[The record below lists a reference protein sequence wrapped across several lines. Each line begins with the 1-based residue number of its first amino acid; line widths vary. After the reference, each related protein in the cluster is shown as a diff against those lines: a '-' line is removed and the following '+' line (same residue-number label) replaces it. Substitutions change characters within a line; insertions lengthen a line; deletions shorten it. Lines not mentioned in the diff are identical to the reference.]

1 MHKFLTIFLVSA
13 GLLAT
18 NTASAQSQANS
29 PYSRFGIGDLSTN
42 NGSIRNFS
50 MGGSGVVSPNS
61 YQINELNPA
70 LLYFNNNVIFELNVN
85 SQLKTLKEDTRS
97 QRDGSANL
105 GTIGLAIPVNKR
117 WSAALGLKPY
127 STVQYETNSV
137 QSVTNDPNRQA
148 LVKYS
153 GQGGLSEVYFGH
165 GVKVLKDL
173 TIGATAS
180 YVFGTIDNMFTTA
193 LQQPNGSQPL
203 TTQQLRIRQETN
215 YHDFAFKTGLAYRR
229 KMGKYNVGIGGV
241 YNLATDLKAERR
253 TYIER
258 LNTSGLDQTK
268 ADSTNKKVTIPSGM
282 QLGLSLD
289 NGVNWSVNADV
300 ALQNWSEFK
309 NFEGNAPFENTTR
322 FGLGGEIVPEPAS
335 PKYLRRVTY
344 RAGFSYGQTQY
355 VVNNEQLKEA
365 AVTWGFTLPLG
376 RSLITESSFLNLGFA
391 LGKRGTTDN
400 NLVQENFIRA
410 QVGLS
415 LNNKWFIQRKLD

>member
-1 MHKFLTIFLVSA
+1 
-13 GLLAT
+13 
-18 NTASAQSQANS
+18 
-29 PYSRFGIGDLSTN
+29 
-42 NGSIRNFS
+42 
-50 MGGSGVVSPNS
+50 
-61 YQINELNPA
+61 
-70 LLYFNNNVIFELNVN
+70 
-85 SQLKTLKEDTRS
+85 
-97 QRDGSANL
+97 
-105 GTIGLAIPVNKR
+105 
-117 WSAALGLKPY
+117 
-127 STVQYETNSV
+127 
-137 QSVTNDPNRQA
+137 
-148 LVKYS
+148 
-153 GQGGLSEVYFGH
+153 
-165 GVKVLKDL
+165 
-173 TIGATAS
+173 
-180 YVFGTIDNMFTTA
+180 MFTTA

-309 NFEGNAPFENTTR
+309 NFEGSAPFENTTR

-400 NLVQENFIRA
+400 SLVQENFIQA